1 VTAFS
6 VVAIIAAYNEADIIG
21 QVVGDLTEQGI
32 SVYLLDHD
40 STDGTVAAVEPY
52 LGRGL
57 LGIERFA
64 DGIEVAGP
72 GRFPWGDIL
81 RRKEA
86 LARELSAAWFIHNDA
101 DEFRESPWA
110 GVRLLDAIQ
119 RVDTA
124 GYNAIDSARF
134 DFWPV
139 HDRFKSG
146 DDVRDTFRF
155 CEPAPLTDRLQIR
168 CWKRFDGAVDLAS
181 SGGHEVHFPGR
192 KVFPI
197 RFIVRHYPVRSQAH
211 GERKVFVERRARYLQ
226 SERAQGW
233 HVQYDAFL
241 EGQSFVRDPST
252 LGPWDPDAIRVALTV
267 HHRGVEQLGA
277 DLDEA
282 RQTLDETRAALG
294 ARTDDLAR
302 RLAEVETLRIAVE
315 EHAAEAEHLRTAL
328 EQRGAE
334 VQQLRTALE
343 QRVAEAERLR
353 IALEQRAAEAEHL
366 RIALE
371 QRAAEAEHL
380 RTAFE
385 QRAAEIAQAR
395 TAVEARAAEVA
406 TLRREMQRRLDDVY
420 ASRSW
425 RWTAPL
431 RAAFRVLTGRVA

>member
-6 VVAIIAAYNEADIIG
+6 VVAIIAAYNEEDIIG
-21 QVVGDLTEQGI
+21 QVVGDLIEQGI

-52 LGRGL
+52 LGRGV

-64 DGIEVAGP
+64 DRVDVAGQA
-72 GRFPWGDIL
+72 RFPWGDIL

-86 LARELSAAWFIHNDA
+86 LARELPAAWFIHNDA
-101 DEFRESPWA
+101 DEFRESPWT

-139 HDRFKSG
+139 HDRFKPG
-146 DDVRDTFRF
+146 DDVRETFRF

-181 SGGHEVHFPGR
+181 SGGHEVRFPGR

-226 SERAQGW
+226 SERDQGW

>member
-233 HVQYDAFL
+233 HVQYDAFV
-241 EGQSFVRDPST
+241 EDQSFVRDPST

-267 HHRGVEQLGA
+267 HHRGVEQLEA
-277 DLDEA
+277 DLDIA
-282 RQTLDETRAALG
+282 RQTLDETRAALD

-302 RLAEVETLRIAVE
+302 HRAEVAELRTAVE
-315 EHAAEAEHLRTAL
+315 ERAAEAEHLRTAL
-328 EQRGAE
+328 EQR
-334 VQQLRTALE
+334 
-343 QRVAEAERLR
+343 VAEAEYLQT
-353 IALEQRAAEAEHL
+353 AFEQRSAEV
-366 RIALE
+366 
-371 QRAAEAEHL
+371 EHL
-380 RTAFE
+380 RTALE

-395 TAVEARAAEVA
+395 TAIEARAGEVA
-406 TLRREMQRRLDDVY
+406 TLRREMERRLDDVY

-431 RAAFRVLTGRVA
+431 RAAFRVLTGKVA